1 MATKINITESVDNKG
16 RSLDVDVEKGVVR
29 NVKILGLK
37 SANGREYLQEAANK
51 AIHQYEG
58 SKVNINHIT
67 DPKTRRP
74 YQDRFGYLENVKAD
88 TVHGGLV
95 GDLLFNPK
103 HALSEQFI
111 WDAQNRPQNVGLS
124 HNVEGTSILRD
135 GKTIVD
141 SISKVHSVDL
151 VADPATTKSLFES
164 ENMPAKTLK
173 QLAESLTDAKLKTGM
188 LKLFE
193 DDMPAAGMDDQAA
206 APAAPAAP
214 ADDASDGDKVEAA
227 FQAMVMSVVCDDSLD
242 TAGKLAKIKLILTS
256 KDKIQGN
263 DKPAEPPA
271 DDTAAE
277 SKKESAAAV
286 GKLQEELKQLKAEKS
301 VRSLIESCKVEAS
314 DVQIE
319 AAIALPEAKRK
330 AFIES
335 LAKKSDKTHFRY
347 GPRSSGP
354 IVESTDSDKIP
365 DDAEKYANKLR
376 RA

>member
-1 MATKINITESVDNKG
+1 MATRITFTESVDNAG
-16 RSLDVDVEKGVVR
+16 RKLAVDSENGVIR
-29 NVKILGLK
+29 GVKIIGLK
-37 SANGREYLQEAANK
+37 SLNGREYLQEAINK
-51 AIHQYEG
+51 ALPLYEG
-58 SKVNINHIT
+58 SKVNIDHIT
-67 DPKTRRP
+67 DPKARRP
-74 YQDRFGYLENVKAD
+74 YKDRFGYLENVKPD
-88 TVHGGLV
+88 TQDGGAV
-95 GDLLFNPK
+95 GDLKFNPK
-103 HALSEQFI
+103 HALAEQVI
-111 WDAQNRPQNVGLS
+111 WDATHRPENFGLS
-124 HNVEGTSILRD
+124 HNVEGTSVTRD

-141 SISKVHSVDL
+141 QINKVHSVDL

-173 QLAESLTDAKLKTGM
+173 QLAESLTSATLKAGM

-193 DDMPAAGMDDQAA
+193 DDMPAAGMADQSA
-206 APAAPAAP
+206 APVMAAP
-214 ADDASDGDKVEAA
+214 DDGDGDDDKVEAA

-271 DDTAAE
+271 DSPAEE
-277 SKKESAAAV
+277 SKKESAAAI

-301 VRSLIESCKVEAS
+301 VRSLVESCKVEAT

-335 LAKKSDKTHFRY
+335 LAKKTDKQGFRP
-347 GPRSSGP
+347 GARSSGP
-354 IVESTDSDKIP
+354 IREG
-365 DDAEKYANKLR
+365 DDTKKTGFDPAKHAALTARK
-376 RA
+376 